1 MRGQQLALANA
12 RERHGKRLMPSAIE
26 QIVDAYVR
34 LNNRRAL
41 EELMRHR
48 QRLAIDLNARSGP
61 GFGAPIRQVNDDIAV
76 IGSGLAKLDSEA
88 AA

>member
-41 EELMRHR
+41 EEMMRHR

-61 GFGAPIRQVNDDIAV
+61 SFGAPIRQVNEDITV
-76 IGSGLAKLDSEA
+76 IGTGLAKLGSEA
-88 AA
+88 VS

>member
-1 MRGQQLALANA
+1 MQ
-12 RERHGKRLMPSAIE
+12 SAIE

-61 GFGAPIRQVNDDIAV
+61 NFGAPVRQVNEDITV
-76 IGSGLAKLDSEA
+76 IGSGLARLDSA
-88 AA
+88 STI

>member
-12 RERHGKRLMPSAIE
+12 RGRHGTWPMPSAIE

-41 EELMRHR
+41 EEMMRHR
-48 QRLAIDLNARSGP
+48 QRLAIDLNALSGP
-61 GFGAPIRQVNDDIAV
+61 NFGAPIRQVNEDIVV
-76 IGSGLAKLDSEA
+76 IGTGLSKLDARA
-88 AA
+88 AS